1 MDFKNAKLPELK
13 PLANSFSVDDA
24 EAELTRLFLDLFK
37 TYLAEDTF
45 DANVMG
51 AAHLGTLDLVKRM
64 VNKDGLVLI
73 EGDREETATRYL
85 YKAWKSRNNQSR
97 GLYFL
102 ETYLQMLFPNAVS
115 VYQQA
120 QDKNYAYPTKLI
132 RAQGSNPVTH
142 YWTSRIR
149 VVLDSSKAAWDQVD
163 KMHPVLLSIV
173 PARLVLM
180 VSLLSTWSI
189 KQYVGAVNLCGGI
202 TTIYP
207 AASSPIN
214 WTERQYVGAA
224 SSQISI
230 ITVNPL

>member
-1 MDFKNAKLPELK
+1 MDFKNARLPELK
-13 PLANSFSVDDA
+13 PLANSFSVDEA
-24 EAELTRLFLDLFK
+24 EADLTRLFLDLFK
-37 TYLAEDTF
+37 NYLATDAF

-64 VNKDGLVLI
+64 INNDGLVLI

-120 QDKNYAYPTKLI
+120 QDKAYPYPTKLI
-132 RAQGSNPVTH
+132 RAQNSDPLTH

-149 VVLDSSKAAWDQVD
+149 VVLDASKAAWDQVD

-189 KQYVGAVNLCGGI
+189 KPYTGAASIAGGV

-207 AASSPIN
+207 AASTPTN

-230 ITVNPL
+230 VTVNPL

>member
-1 MDFKNAKLPELK
+1 MDFKNAQLPELK
-13 PLANSFSVDDA
+13 PLANSFSVDEA
-24 EAELTRLFLDLFK
+24 EADLTRLFLDLFK
-37 TYLAEDTF
+37 TYLATDAF

-64 VNKDGLVLI
+64 INNDGLVLI

-120 QDKNYAYPTKLI
+120 QDKAYPYPTKLI
-132 RAQGSNPVTH
+132 RAQNSDPLTH

-149 VVLDSSKAAWDQVD
+149 VVLDASKAAWDQVD

-189 KQYVGAVNLCGGI
+189 KQYTGAAYISGGV

-207 AASSPIN
+207 AASKPTN

-230 ITVNPL
+230 VTVNPL